1 MKLIIEDYPYKAE
14 SVEQILQ
21 GVEALRSKDGLVRVS
36 YVGYCY
42 NNAIKDCVFF
52 LPKVIIDEA
61 SPARVLGKYLPE
73 DIINVSEGRMEKA
86 DRDFIYGLSAWIYRA
101 VREYQRLNDSSE
113 IVYENTFSRMDGSN
127 SKVSNTLIDIILSII
142 DFNRREKDFFMFN
155 VRNIH
160 SGHNRINWNK
170 TISKEQAYIRNG
182 RPVYLDLINRRK
194 EINYDE
200 ELIVIFYSILNYIQ
214 QTYGFKTSV
223 NFNYDL
229 ITGSQFRRYL
239 QHFGKQRLR
248 QIKYRYFSDRD
259 VMMWKLCYA
268 FFDLSEIISSTR
280 QENDYLLVKNFN
292 IVFEAMIDELLSE
305 KELKTSELADQP
317 DGKIVDHIF
326 PYEGVMNNGEQIYYI
341 GDSKYYKIEN
351 VPGKRSVY
359 KQYTYARNVIQH
371 NMGLFLE
378 HPERAGQDYLIYRDE
393 ATEGYN
399 ITPNFFISGLLS
411 KERSYKDAELVYRRD
426 EEPVMHF
433 KNRLFDRDT
442 LLLQHYDINF
452 LFVLS
457 LYGGANEGAKET
469 FRSDARET
477 FRKHFIKYLEG
488 RYQFFSLQ
496 QKTDKSGGI
505 NQSISRHFREIIGK
519 TFRPYND
526 QDILYLSFDRRNEFA
541 EDNLKLLEELSNDF
555 LIRSY
560 KLGTDPRAQIN
571 HFIELT
577 SAAGAGRAQTQ
588 VPVPAFRFED
598 FGEEVFLVG
607 GYRSKDKNQYD
618 WIMQNALYNI
628 RDHDLRTKKYNGR
641 NGAMARID
649 PNVVSARYLILYNI
663 DEESHTD
670 YTIHEI
676 VSHRQMSQKEMEQ
689 LGYDSP
695 NGKYIV
701 YSIKKTPVTFQRLK
715 LDSLMKELW
724 VKEVE
729 TRRQEQS
736 GTRGW
741 EDRWKGTPCF
751 VTGSEIARHA
761 AE

>member
-1 MKLIIEDYPYKAE
+1 MRLIIEDYPYKAE
-14 SVEQILQ
+14 SVEHVLQ
-21 GVEALRSKDGLVRVS
+21 GVEALHSKDGLIRIS

-42 NNAIKDCVFF
+42 NNHIKDCVFF
-52 LPKVIIDEA
+52 LPKVIINEA
-61 SPARVLGKYLPE
+61 NPARVLGKYLPE
-73 DIINVSEGRMEKA
+73 EIINVSESKMEKD
-86 DRDFIYGLSAWIYRA
+86 DRAFIYGLSAWIYRA
-101 VREYQRLNDSSE
+101 VKEYQRLNDDSE

-127 SKVSNTLIDIILSII
+127 TKVSNTLIDIILSII

-160 SGHNRINWNK
+160 SGYNRINWNK
-170 TISKEQAYIRNG
+170 TISRERAYMQQDRPIYLNLVNRHKE
-182 RPVYLDLINRRK
+182 V
-194 EINYDE
+194 NYDE
-200 ELIVIFYSILNYIQ
+200 ELIVIFYSILHYIQ

-223 NFNYDL
+223 NFNYEL
-229 ITGSQFRRYL
+229 ITGSQFHRYL
-239 QHFGKQRLR
+239 QHYGKLRLR
-248 QIKYRYFSDRD
+248 QIKYRYFSDRE

-268 FFDLSEIISSTR
+268 FFELSEIISSTR

-305 KELKTSELADQP
+305 KELKSSELADQP

-411 KERSYKDAELVYRRD
+411 KELSYKDAELEYRRD
-426 EEPVMHF
+426 EEPIMHF

-457 LYGGANEGAKET
+457 LYGGSNEGAKET
-469 FRSDARET
+469 FRSEAREV
-477 FRKHFIKYLEG
+477 FRKHFINYLEQ

-496 QKTDKSGGI
+496 QKTDKGGI
-505 NQSISRHFREIIGK
+505 EQSIRTHFRDIIGK

-526 QDILYLSFDRRNEFA
+526 QDILYISFDSRTEFM
-541 EDNLKLLEELSNDF
+541 EDNLHLLEELSEDF
-555 LIRSY
+555 LIRNY
-560 KLGTDPRAQIN
+560 KLGTDPRDQIN
-571 HFIELT
+571 HYIELT
-577 SAAGAGRAQTQ
+577 TRPDKTKSGIKISL
-588 VPVPAFRFED
+588 PAFRFED
-598 FGEEVFLVG
+598 FSEEISLVG
-607 GYRSKDKNQYD
+607 GYQSKDKNQLD
-618 WIMQNALYNI
+618 WIMRNAMYNI
-628 RDHDLRTKKYNGR
+628 RDLGLRKKQSDAR
-641 NGAMARID
+641 SGAMSHIN

-663 DEESHTD
+663 DEVEYKD

-676 VSHRQMSQKEMEQ
+676 VSHRQLSQKEMEQ
-689 LGYDSP
+689 LGYISP

-701 YSIKKTPVTFQRLK
+701 YNIKKTPVNFQHLN
-715 LDSLMKELW
+715 LEDVMNEQW
-724 VKEVE
+724 IEEVE
-729 TRRQEQS
+729 RRRLE
-736 GTRGW
+736 RNANIGW
-741 EDRWKGTPCF
+741 EEHWKGTPCF
-751 VTGSEIARHA
+751 VKGSNLAKHA
-761 AE
+761 TE